1 MQTKPKLPTQVM
13 VDTQP
18 MILTNQIPSHPPS
31 LCPPSKKRVKIKL
44 KVIKIAPKIQ
54 IKKTPRKQHKGIYRT
69 VSFSKSTTLLILI
82 RCSSQLSNHLSL
94 TNELEPLAPLFM
106 SQHKA
111 LTNPIKNLVTANLT
125 LMKTLEKK
133 KESSQSLHDNKKI
146 PKSLCIKCELTTPPS
161 YSAHPDF
168 LKLKDD
174 LKQEVSTF
182 IANGTPCRM
191 G

>member
-1 MQTKPKLPTQVM
+1 VPPIQEESENKVKGDKDSSEDSDKENSTETTQRYLPNRELFEIYDSPYLNKMFKPT
-13 VDTQP
+13 
-18 MILTNQIPSHPPS
+18 
-31 LCPPSKKRVKIKL
+31 L
-44 KVIKIAPKIQ
+44 K
-54 IKKTPRKQHKGIYRT
+54 
-69 VSFSKSTTLLILI
+69 S
-82 RCSSQLSNHLSL
+82 LSL